1 MHELRHNPG
10 AFPNVSLRWLI
21 SAAAFVLLIAL
32 GLAWTTLCLLYWQGS
47 WQLLYHPV
55 STITKTP
62 AEPFETIKFAAT
74 ETGQTR
80 LTGWWIPSPNATQ
93 TVLYLHS
100 ASGNLGNTLD
110 QLSALHNQGLSI
122 FAIDYR
128 GYGQSA
134 PSRPSEKQLRQDAE
148 WSLTWLT
155 LTRQIAPKSIIVFG
169 SELGANLAI
178 DLAANHPELAG
189 VILDQPLQNPM
200 NPVFQD
206 SRSNLVP
213 AQALVEDR
221 YDLNKSAAK
230 LTIPSL
236 WIIPTNQPTPPTAF
250 QLVQAPKTQLWLTT
264 PTTADKHFSQSLRRW
279 QDELTT
285 HPANLLTR

>member
-1 MHELRHNPG
+1 MPKPKPTQPQP
-10 AFPNVSLRWLI
+10 AFPNISPRWLI
-21 SAAAFVLLIAL
+21 SAAALVLLIAL
-32 GLAWTTLCLLYWQGS
+32 GLAWATLCLLYWQGN
-47 WQLLYHPV
+47 WQLLYHPT
-55 STITKTP
+55 SAITRTP
-62 AEPFETIKFAAT
+62 ATPYEPIRFAAT

-100 ASGNLGNTLD
+100 ASGNLSSTLD
-110 QLSALHNQGLSI
+110 QLSALHNQGLNI

-155 LTRQIAPKSIIVFG
+155 LTRQIAPKSIVVFG
-169 SELGANLAI
+169 SELGANLAAE
-178 DLAANHPELAG
+178 LASDHPELAG
-189 VILDQPLQNPM
+189 VVLDQPLQNPM

-206 SRSNLVP
+206 SRSKLVP
-213 AQALVEDR
+213 AQALVIDR
-221 YDLNKSAAK
+221 FDLNKSAAK

-236 WIIPTNQPTPPTAF
+236 WIVPTNQPVSPTAF
-250 QLVQAPKTQLWLTT
+250 QLVQSPKRQVWLTV
-264 PTTADKHFSQSLRRW
+264 PTTKDKHFAEALNRW
-279 QDELTT
+279 LDEVK
-285 HPANLLTR
+285 